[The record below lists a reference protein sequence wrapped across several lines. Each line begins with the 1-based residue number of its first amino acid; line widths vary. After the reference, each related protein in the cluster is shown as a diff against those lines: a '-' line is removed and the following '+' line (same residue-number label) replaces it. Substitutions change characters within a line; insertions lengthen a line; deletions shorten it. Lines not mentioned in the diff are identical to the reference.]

1 MAGKKMLFSTFGKV
15 LLLAALWPVQ
25 ALAVPTCESTYSRR
39 TDYIHT
45 SAQILSTGVTIS
57 ALRDLPIGSVLFR
70 QYIQPVNMS
79 SGVRNCTLSSPDL
92 ETEKIYYSAYWEPDG
107 ALPAVSG
114 QYNGGNV
121 YETGVPGIGM
131 TVGSNKNALLNTLPF
146 RNNFYTT
153 VGEGNAMAA
162 STRMI
167 GSDGLEVLLVKTGN
181 IAAGTW
187 NVPINYPPIVYYVK
201 YEANLLNP
209 PTQAPFTDY
218 GYRLTIS
225 GSVNV
230 VAGTCQTPDINVPMG
245 THSIN
250 RQTQTT
256 EWVNFNL
263 QLNNCPP
270 MYGRYNRKSPDTYS
284 TAMISWVDNTANSSG
299 EIVKSIGKPDTP
311 NDISFRLNPVSGY
324 QTLAAG
330 GSCAAL
336 TSDSDTAKGMC
347 IEIQNN
353 ASENILTNSQANILT
368 DANLALQQT
377 TASYAIPLKARYA
390 RNTESVLT
398 GGKAN
403 AAVEFTINYQ

>member
-1 MAGKKMLFSTFGKV
+1 MTRKKTLFSTFGKI
-15 LLLAALWPVQ
+15 LLLTVLWPVQ
-25 ALAVPTCESTYSRR
+25 ALAVPTCESTFSGR
-39 TDYIHT
+39 TDYVHT

-57 ALRDLPIGSVLFR
+57 ALRDLPVGSVIFR
-70 QYIQPVNMS
+70 QYIRPVDIQ
-79 SGVRNCTLSSPDL
+79 SGARNCTLSSPDVSQ
-92 ETEKIYYSAYWEPDG
+92 EKIYFSAHWEPDG

-114 QYNGGNV
+114 QYNGSNV

-131 TVGSNKNALLNTLPF
+131 LVGSNKNSNLNSLPYQM
-146 RNNFYTT
+146 NFYSTT
-153 VGEGNAMAA
+153 GAGTVWAA
-162 STRMI
+162 STQAR
-167 GSDGLEVLLVKTGN
+167 GSDGLEVLLVKTGD

-209 PTQAPFTDY
+209 PEQAPFTDY

-230 VAGTCQTPDINVPMG
+230 LAGTCQTPDVNVPMG

-270 MYGRYNRKSPDTYS
+270 MYGRYSRKSSDTYS
-284 TAMISWVDNTANSSG
+284 TAVISWIDKTYSG
-299 EIVKSIGKPDTP
+299 NGIVETTGKPDTP

-336 TSDSDTAKGMC
+336 TSDSDAAKGMC

-390 RNTESVLT
+390 RNTESTLT